1 MSLIENTQAVVSHA
15 VRVFEG
21 TPKESLA
28 RSVMG
33 RLDGPLRVAIAG
45 RVKAGKSTLL
55 NALVGEELAPTDAG
69 ECTKV
74 VTWYQNGLTYE
85 IKLRRLDGQV
95 TRAKFSRDGG
105 AIDIDLDGLD
115 PADLDRIVIDWP
127 SSSLRELTLIDTPGI
142 ASLSH
147 DISAR
152 THEFLTPGDE
162 QHTEADAVLYL
173 LRHLHASDIGFLEAF
188 HDDDMAQATP
198 INAIGVLS
206 RADEIGVGRLD
217 SMESAA
223 RIAQRFRTDPQLRK
237 LCQTVVPVAG
247 LLGQTGASLT
257 EDEYRA
263 LTRLAQLPEE
273 TRAAMLMSVDRFTS
287 ESPEFEV
294 LLPAEREHLLSR
306 LGMFGVRTSIQMIL
320 GGEAS
325 GAGQLAAALRSLSG
339 IDGLKTV
346 LSNQFARRSDVLKS
360 RTALLAIES
369 LLVDETSPAAVSLAA
384 DVEEIQARAH
394 EFAEIRLL
402 NLIRTGATAV
412 RSADV
417 PEAERLLGAEGA
429 SANERLGLPE
439 GTQTEDLASALSS
452 AVSKWKRRA
461 ENPMASREQV
471 DASMVIVRSCEG
483 LLADLFESSAG

>member
-1 MSLIENTQAVVSHA
+1 MTLIDSTRAVLGHA
-15 VRVFEG
+15 IEVFDG

-28 RSVMG
+28 RSAKQ

-74 VTWYQNGLTYE
+74 VTWYQDGLTYE
-85 IKLRRLDGQV
+85 IKIRRIDGEI
-95 TRAKFSRDGG
+95 TRARFTREGG
-105 AIDIDLDGLD
+105 AIEIDLGDLEPADID
-115 PADLDRIVIDWP
+115 RMVIDWP
-127 SSSLRELTLIDTPGI
+127 SSSLREMTLIDTPGI

-152 THEFLTPGDE
+152 THDFLTPDDE
-162 QHTEADAVLYL
+162 KPTEADAVLYL
-173 LRHLHASDIGFLEAF
+173 LRHLHATDIGFLEAF

-223 RIAQRFRTDPQLRK
+223 RIAHRFRSDPQLRK

-247 LLGQTGASLT
+247 LLAQTGASLT

-263 LTRLAQLPEE
+263 LVRLARLPSE
-273 TRAAMLMSVDRFTS
+273 TRSAMLLSVDRFTS
-287 ESPEFEV
+287 ESPEFDV
-294 LLPAEREHLLSR
+294 LLPAERDHLLAR
-306 LGMFGVRTSIQMIL
+306 LGLFGIRVSIRLIL
-320 GGEAS
+320 DGEAA
-325 GAGQLAAALRSLSG
+325 GAGQLASVLRALSG
-339 IDGLKTV
+339 IEELKSV
-346 LSNQFARRSDVLKS
+346 LSNQFSRRADVLKS

-369 LLVDETSPAAVSLAA
+369 LLINESSPDAMSLAA
-384 DVEEIQARAH
+384 DVEEIQAKAH

-412 RSADV
+412 RPADV

-429 SANERLGLPE
+429 SAHERLGLPDD
-439 GTQTEDLASALSS
+439 TPVNDLIAALSG
-452 AVSKWKRRA
+452 AISKWKRRA

-483 LLADLFESSAG
+483 LLADLFESSSG

>member
-1 MSLIENTQAVVSHA
+1 MSLIESTRGVAGHA
-15 VRVFEG
+15 VQIFEG
-21 TPKESLA
+21 TPKESRA
-28 RSVMG
+28 RSIME

-85 IKLRRLDGQV
+85 IRLRHLNGQI
-95 TRAKFSRDGG
+95 TRAKFTREGG
-105 AIDIDLDGLD
+105 AIDIDLGGLD

-127 SSSLRELTLIDTPGI
+127 SSSLREMTLIDTPGI

-162 QHTEADAVLYL
+162 QPTEADAVLYL
-173 LRHLHASDIGFLEAF
+173 LRHLHATDIGFLEAF

-206 RADEIGVGRLD
+206 RADEIGVGRPD

-223 RIAQRFRTDPQLRK
+223 RIAQRFRSDLQLRK

-263 LTRLAQLPEE
+263 LARLSQVSEE
-273 TRAAMLMSVDRFTS
+273 TRSAMLMSVDRFTS
-287 ESPEFEV
+287 ESPDFDV
-294 LLPAEREHLLSR
+294 LLPTEREHLLAR
-306 LGMFGVRTSIQMIL
+306 LGLFGIRTSIQMIL

-339 IDGLKTV
+339 IDGLKAV
-346 LSNQFARRSDVLKS
+346 LSNQFSRRGDVLKS
-360 RTALLAIES
+360 RTALLAIEA
-369 LLVDETSPAAVSLAA
+369 LLVDESSSEAMSLAS

-412 RSADV
+412 RSADM

-429 SANERLGLPE
+429 SVHERLDLPSDTPANELTAALG
-439 GTQTEDLASALSS
+439 AAI
-452 AVSKWKRRA
+452 SKWKRRA

-483 LLADLFESSAG
+483 LLADLFESSSG

>member
-1 MSLIENTQAVVSHA
+1 VSLIESTRGVAGHA
-15 VRVFEG
+15 IQVFEG
-21 TPKESLA
+21 TAKESVA
-28 RSVMG
+28 RSVVQ

-74 VTWYQNGLTYE
+74 VTWYQNGRTYE
-85 IKLRRLDGQV
+85 IKLRQLDGQI
-95 TRAKFSRDGG
+95 TRAKFNRDDG
-105 AIDIDLDGLD
+105 AIEIDLGGID

-127 SSSLRELTLIDTPGI
+127 SSSLREMTLIDTPGI

-173 LRHLHASDIGFLEAF
+173 LRHLHATDIGFLEAF

-223 RIAQRFRTDPQLRK
+223 RIAQRFRSDPQLRK

-257 EDEYRA
+257 EDEFRA
-263 LTRLAQLPEE
+263 LSRLAGLPEQ
-273 TRAAMLMSVDRFTS
+273 TRIAMLMSVDRFTS
-287 ESPEFEV
+287 ETPEFDV

-306 LGMFGVRTSIQMIL
+306 LGLFGLRASIQLIID
-320 GGEAS
+320 GEAS
-325 GAGQLAAALRSLSG
+325 GAGQLAAALRALSG
-339 IDGLKTV
+339 IDGLKAV
-346 LSNQFARRSDVLKS
+346 LSNQFSRRGDVLKS
-360 RTALLAIES
+360 RTALLAIEA
-369 LLVDETSPAAVSLAA
+369 LLVDERSPAAVSLAA

-412 RSADV
+412 RSTDL

-429 SANERLGLPE
+429 SAHERLGVPGDTPTDEL
-439 GTQTEDLASALSS
+439 TTALSG
-452 AVSKWKRRA
+452 AIGKWKRRA

-483 LLADLFESSAG
+483 LLADLFESPAG